1 LGSGTANNTTYLRG
15 DQTWA
20 TVSGGDTTY
29 PLIVTDAENT
39 GNVVNVLSFNIP
51 GNTWLNGEVIFVD
64 HWYRTQNA
72 TANATTITTSWEM
85 SGESVGSSHT
95 ENIIAF
101 FQGWAFGRLVFINDN
116 GIIRWPN
123 QGQNTTYRE
132 VWGPNFAGG
141 LSEWNFN
148 TTGAPPST
156 GWQSHGPNLLTTLQ
170 IRFRAQWGTG
180 DSLRWIRIMNAR
192 AWKPSGQVT

>member
-1 LGSGTANNTTYLRG
+1 
-15 DQTWA
+15 
-20 TVSGGDTTY
+20 
-29 PLIVTDAENT
+29 
-39 GNVVNVLSFNIP
+39 
-51 GNTWLNGEVIFVD
+51 
-64 HWYRTQNA
+64 
-72 TANATTITTSWEM
+72 M

-116 GIIRWPN
+116 GTVRWPN

-156 GWQSHGPNLLTTLQ
+156 GWQSHSPNLVGTLQ